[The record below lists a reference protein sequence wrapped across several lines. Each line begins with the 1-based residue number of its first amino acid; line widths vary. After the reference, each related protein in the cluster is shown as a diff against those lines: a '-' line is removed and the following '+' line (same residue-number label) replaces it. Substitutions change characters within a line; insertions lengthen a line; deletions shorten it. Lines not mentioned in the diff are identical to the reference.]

1 MTLLKI
7 LVPLSSKS
15 LLSVCMRPPP
25 CTVFL
30 NGGVRRPKGVRLNTQ
45 GGKGRSR
52 KVLTFRSET
61 MRLKAWRKK
70 APPLE
75 KRRSPYRRI
84 SNSGHPAQL
93 GNPGARETMAA
104 TYPSYELHQ
113 QLAARGRDGAAPYHA
128 FGAGAPGQLHCQ
140 HHLPPLAPLGLAL
153 GHAGAGPHAGQG
165 SLRNVHDLLQLA
177 LANGGLPPST
187 AHLPLHTQALL
198 CGQHALPA
206 GLAPVAAHA
215 VGAAPHAHAV
225 PHLALASADGEW
237 SVWDTRVRYDRG
249 EEPTELARAKGM
261 PFVAVALSPL
271 GKRLVGGTSTE
282 LCIFDVRRG
291 QILEQIPTGHYG
303 ICAISFSLD
312 GTRLLSGGRED
323 RRLRL
328 WRMEDR
334 SGAI

>member
-1 MTLLKI
+1 VLLAPNAAFVVTIGSDDDKTI
-7 LVPLSSKS
+7 RLWS
-15 LLSVCMRPPP
+15 LDGKQIS
-25 CTVFL
+25 TVTNRQF
-30 NGGVRRPKGVRLNTQ
+30 
-45 GGKGRSR
+45 
-52 KVLTFRSET
+52 
-61 MRLKAWRKK
+61 
-70 APPLE
+70 
-75 KRRSPYRRI
+75 
-84 SNSGHPAQL
+84 AQ
-93 GNPGARETMAA
+93 
-104 TYPSYELHQ
+104 
-113 QLAARGRDGAAPYHA
+113 
-128 FGAGAPGQLHCQ
+128 FGASIDADSSLI
-140 HHLPPLAPLGLAL
+140 AV
-153 GHAGAGPHAGQG
+153 AGASLTSSRSVGKTRGQVSVYKVAYQGKTPQSLDYVTSVAG
-165 SLRNVHDLLQLA
+165 
-177 LANGGLPPST
+177 
-187 AHLPLHTQALL
+187 HTR
-198 CGQHALPA
+198 GIN
-206 GLAPVAAHA
+206 A
-215 VGAAPHAHAV
+215 VSFAHAV

-271 GKRLVGGTSTE
+271 GKRLVGGTPTE